1 MSLVVPLRDG
11 WHSGIHTPCLSDT
24 FPMHHAS
31 DITPQTSRL
40 TRLWPQGATDFY
52 FDRSNSMNAK
62 KIVFV
67 ATIMMAMLAG
77 TIFGWKAVTTIAT
90 ASSWWL
96 IQRLMD
102 FCVGADSSSTTD

>member
-1 MSLVVPLRDG
+1 
-11 WHSGIHTPCLSDT
+11 
-24 FPMHHAS
+24 
-31 DITPQTSRL
+31 
-40 TRLWPQGATDFY
+40 
-52 FDRSNSMNAK
+52 MNAR

-90 ASSWWL
+90 ASSWWF